1 MENLL
6 LGRAGGLVLV
16 MKVMTERSP
25 GYKNGLRFMAANG
38 LTPFTLDPVTFDSP
52 FLSVFFKGKELC
64 TRCGSCTGVCPSG
77 AIQVGENFYPELDLE
92 KCVACGLCR
101 DVCPGGS
108 VQYADFAEQVFGER
122 FVDKGFDGW
131 VNNTYVGYSTD
142 ITIRQGGAGGGV
154 VTGLLYH
161 LLKTKQVD
169 GCLVTR
175 MNHEKP
181 WLGEPFI
188 ATTYEEIC
196 ESQGSRYSIIPVNSL
211 WAELRVRQG
220 KFAAAILPCQIHA
233 FRKLQKH
240 DPELASKITVVIG
253 LFCGGSLEP
262 DLTTEMLLV
271 RGLKRSDITN
281 FKFRGG
287 DWPGQMQA
295 VLKDGRVKPLHYSNY
310 KDGAYNYFTSL
321 YMPERCQTCLDGS
334 SEFSDVS
341 VSDAWTRDEKGEY
354 KFKEHSRILI
364 RTKVGA
370 RLVQTA
376 TDMNALVVHDVTT
389 DPSYKTHKMQTRRK
403 GSLVPVRIDRWKR
416 AGRKVPDYDRKMPDD
431 VTGKER
437 ITEFLSSTML
447 RAGKFKPFRVLF
459 MGFLTSILAVP
470 LIKIRLFLKKRK
482 YQKRSAAKRKAS

>member
-1 MENLL
+1 LEILL
-6 LGRAGGLVLV
+6 FGSVVVQVLV
-16 MKVMTERSP
+16 TKVMPERSP
-25 GYKNGLRFMAANG
+25 EYQKGLAFMARKG
-38 LTPFTLDPVTFDSP
+38 MTPLTQNPVTFDSP
-52 FLSVFFKGKELC
+52 FLSVFFTGKELC
-64 TRCGSCTGVCPSG
+64 ARCGSCTGVCPSS
-77 AIQVGENFYPELDLE
+77 AIRIGQNFYPELDTE
-92 KCVACGLCR
+92 KCVACGLCSE
-101 DVCPGGS
+101 VCPGS
-108 VQYADFAEQVFGER
+108 SIQYADLAEQVFGER
-122 FVDKGFDGW
+122 FIDKGFDGQ
-131 VNNTYVGYSTD
+131 VENTYVGYSTD
-142 ITIRQGGAGGGV
+142 NTIRKGGAGGGV

-161 LLKTKQVD
+161 LLKTGQVD

-188 ATTYEEIC
+188 ASTYEEIC
-196 ESQGSRYSIIPVNSL
+196 ESQGSRYSIIPVNAL
-211 WAELRVRQG
+211 WAQLRDRPG
-220 KFAAAILPCQIHA
+220 KFAAALLPCQIHA

-262 DLTTEMLLV
+262 DLTTEMLMV

-334 SEFSDVS
+334 SEFSDLS
-341 VSDAWTRDEKGEY
+341 VSDAWTRDENGEY
-354 KFKEHSRILI
+354 KFKEHSRILV
-364 RTKVGA
+364 RTQIGVELLQHA
-370 RLVQTA
+370 TEMNDLVI
-376 TDMNALVVHDVTT
+376 HDVTK

-403 GSLVPVRIDRWKR
+403 GSLVPVRVDRWKR
-416 AGRKVPDYDRKMPDD
+416 AGRKVPSYDRQIPGD

-437 ITEFLSSTML
+437 ITERLSSAML
-447 RAGKFKPFRVLF
+447 RAGKFKPFRVLV
-459 MGFLTSILAVP
+459 MGFLTSKLAIP
-470 LIKIRLFLKKRK
+470 LIKVRLFLKKRK
-482 YQKRSAAKRKAS
+482 YQKRSAANKKTS